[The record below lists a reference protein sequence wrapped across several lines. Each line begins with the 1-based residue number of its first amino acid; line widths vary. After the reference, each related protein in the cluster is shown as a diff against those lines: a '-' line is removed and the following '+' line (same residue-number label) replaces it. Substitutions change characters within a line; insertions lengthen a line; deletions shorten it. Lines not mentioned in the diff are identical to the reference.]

1 MKRRLMLALG
11 AALMLLPRLAHALSE
26 EGYARPFDASVDG
39 HRSDWLFNI
48 TTVMISILFILM
60 VIILGWATLL
70 HREGHKAHYEHGV
83 GPKHL
88 MMTAVIAAV
97 IFFGVDGTMLIH
109 SFADLQ
115 EAFWKFPTEAD
126 KPIEVEVL
134 AQQWVW
140 NIRQTGPDGKFNTA
154 DDIVTL
160 NDLRV
165 PKDRPVMIKLLSKD
179 VIHSFYLPNFRIKQD
194 TFPGTVSQLWF
205 QATTVGDYEIGCAQ
219 HCGVNH
225 YKMHGMMKVLS
236 DKDYDQWVKDA
247 SADSK
252 RRFDDADAEAH
263 WGWNWEE
270 GT

>member
-194 TFPGTVSQLWF
+194 AFPGTTTRIWF
-205 QATTVGDYEIGCAQ
+205 QAVQPGQFEIACAQ
-219 HCGVNH
+219 HCGANH
-225 YKMHGMMKVLS
+225 YKME
-236 DKDYDQWVKDA
+236 A
-247 SADSK
+247 SITIDTPERYAAWEK
-252 RRFDDADAEAH
+252 AQVAQAERRFDPGDVDAH
-263 WGWNWEE
+263 WGWEWEY
-270 GT
+270 